1 MAERGT
7 EVAMT
12 DDEFWALL
20 REKQSRYRRPPM
32 PRGSVARRRF
42 NRSLEPFVCAALMRL
57 DGIEYEAWHRST
69 EEIPLWLKNELKY
82 LDVDLNFHREVAL
95 KIQRFLIAE
104 DEYNG
109 ADEDEP
115 WWKLGLN
122 CETEPPSQRLTQRV
136 PRDQGWPEDGSSLIV
151 VDR

>member
-1 MAERGT
+1 
-7 EVAMT
+7 MT

-32 PRGSVARRRF
+32 PRGRAERRRF
-42 NRSLEPFVCAALMRL
+42 NNSLEPFVCSALMRL

-69 EEIPLWLKNELKY
+69 EEVPLWLKNELKY

-95 KIQRFLIAE
+95 KIQRFRIAE

-109 ADEDEP
+109 ADKDEP
-115 WWKLGLN
+115 WWKPGRN
-122 CETEPPSQRLTQRV
+122 CEIEPPSQRLTQRA
-136 PRDQGWPEDGSSLIV
+136 PLAQGWPNEAVSEEF
-151 VDR
+151 

>member
-1 MAERGT
+1 
-7 EVAMT
+7 MT

-42 NRSLEPFVCAALMRL
+42 NRSLEPLVCAALMRL

-95 KIQRFLIAE
+95 KIQRFRIVE
-104 DEYNG
+104 DDYNG

-115 WWKLGLN
+115 WWKPGCN
-122 CETEPPSQRLTQRV
+122 CETEPPSQRLTQHA
-136 PRDQGWPEDGSSLIV
+136 PLDQGWPDEIV
-151 VDR
+151 NEPLTERQNSPYNR